1 MAKKTKTSSMAASAL
16 PILKLVPVTP
26 IRKPAAGSI
35 TIRQDCIDT
44 LRDLLRQAESGQ
56 ITGIAYVA
64 CKPVGYTY
72 RVVGLARENPTF
84 ALGMIEVLK
93 TQVSMWACGL

>member
-1 MAKKTKTSSMAASAL
+1 MAKKTMTSSARAGA
-16 PILKLVPVTP
+16 PVLKLVPVTP

-35 TIRQDCIDT
+35 AIQQGCIDT
-44 LRDLLRQAESGQ
+44 LRDLLRQAEAGQ